1 MSYQNLDVFLR
12 ERGIKA
18 SYQRVRILD
27 YMRGTKSHPS
37 AAKIYQDLHPQIPS
51 LSLATVYNTLNLFVE
66 KGLITELKVEGDEA
80 RYDFPYE
87 PHAHFVCTECGT
99 IYDVPMGV
107 PQACMD
113 MEGFLVKETQIVF
126 RGVCPSCQHR
136 N

>member
-1 MSYQNLDVFLR
+1 MSYQTLDQFLR

-27 YMRGTKSHPS
+27 YMRQTKAHPS
-37 AAKIYQDLHPQIPS
+37 VAQIYNELHPQIPS
-51 LSLATVYNTLNLFVE
+51 LSLATVYNTLNLFVD
-66 KGLITELKVEGDEA
+66 KGLVTELKVEGDEA

-87 PHAHFVCTECGT
+87 PHAHFVCQKCGT
-99 IYDVPMGV
+99 IYDVPTGT

-113 MEGFLVKETQIVF
+113 MDGFLVRETQIVF
-126 RGVCPSCQHR
+126 KGICPSCQHQ